1 MKKVVLFLIFAL
13 VCIGTVC
20 AVDEYKDMQQAPSLD
35 VPGAVI
41 FDLKPVRKKI
51 EDNIAFVNLTE
62 QKDISFDVYYVDY
75 NTGEWA
81 KNRLKAFVK
90 GYNDRDILDLDKNIK
105 IKKVPFI
112 AIVSKPAGDYKY
124 RAYPQS
130 HDVYIDITE

>member
-1 MKKVVLFLIFAL
+1 MKKLIVLFLLAL
-13 VCIGTVC
+13 VCIGSVC
-20 AVDEYKDMQQAPSLD
+20 AADEYKDMEKAPALD
-35 VPGAVI
+35 EEGVYI
-41 FDLKPVRKKI
+41 IDLKPMRKLIK
-51 EDNIAFVNLTE
+51 DNIAFVNLTE

-112 AIVSKPAGDYKY
+112 AIVPKPAGNFKYK
-124 RAYPQS
+124 AYPQS
-130 HDVYIDITE
+130 HDVYIDILE